1 MLRADHA
8 ETSTERSST
17 KRQITDFLGHRFLAL
32 RNISSSIGIVIH
44 EFFYL

>member
-17 KRQITDFLGHRFLAL
+17 KRQIADFLGHRSLAL
-32 RNISSSIGIVIH
+32 RNISYRNG
-44 EFFYL
+44 F